1 MANLGD
7 TLVGRYRLEA
17 PIGAGGFATVFRARD
32 LRLERDVAVK
42 VLSPNHAADAG
53 TLARFDREA
62 RSLAA
67 FSHPNV
73 VAIHDVEPAE
83 LSVGQ
88 ETFLV
93 MDLCEGGSLAARL
106 EAAGSAGLAP
116 DVLVPIL
123 VDVAAGLD
131 ALHAAGMV
139 HRDVKPS
146 NVLLSGGRA
155 LIADLGIAAVEP
167 GDMTGSGQAIGTLA
181 YLAPEQ
187 LTGSHATPA
196 SDVHGLG
203 VVAFVGLTG
212 QLPRPAGSIAELVA
226 ASARVVPLVS
236 SLSGDL
242 GTMFDRP
249 VASALAPD
257 PSDRPTVQ
265 LLGSRLER
273 GLERW
278 QETAAIRR
286 TWVTRAATVAAA
298 SSIGQPA
305 PAFGA
310 APNADARPSPPPE
323 PSPDDQTVIAMA
335 SPPTKP
341 LPASVVSPP
350 PAMGDAPSDDLA
362 TGIRPRG
369 PDRQPR
375 VAMGAVALGILMIAA
390 LAIAWMLI
398 DRDAAGLGVSDASS
412 TPSPSLVADE
422 TASPTASAALS
433 PSAAPTTRT
442 TPRDPYSVAL
452 EASRAMHAAIVA
464 ARGPGGLNGREAKDL
479 DGPLDRFDRAL
490 EDRDGEEAQEQA
502 DNLADAVREL
512 VEDDEDD
519 DLDQEAGARLRAAV
533 ADVVA
538 AADELPDD

>member
-1 MANLGD
+1 MASLGD
-7 TLVGRYRLEA
+7 TLVGRYRLDA

-42 VLSPNHAADAG
+42 VLSPNHAADADI
-53 TLARFDREA
+53 LARFDREA

-93 MDLCEGGSLAARL
+93 MDLCEGGSLATRL
-106 EAAGSAGLAP
+106 ATHVEAAGSAGLAP

-123 VDVAAGLD
+123 VDVATGLA

-155 LIADLGIAAVEP
+155 LIADLGIAAAEP
-167 GDMTGSGQAIGTLA
+167 GDMTGPGQAIGTLA

-187 LTGSHATPA
+187 LTGSPATPA
-196 SDVHGLG
+196 SDVHALG

-212 QLPRPAGSIAELVA
+212 QLPRPARSIAELVA
-226 ASARVVPLVS
+226 ASAKVAPLVS

-249 VASALAPD
+249 VATALAPD
-257 PSDRPTVQ
+257 PSLRPTVEQ
-265 LLGSRLER
+265 LGSRLER

-286 TWVTRAATVAAA
+286 TRVTGDQAAPAQAAA
-298 SSIGQPA
+298 PDAEAPRTPPA
-305 PAFGA
+305 
-310 APNADARPSPPPE
+310 E
-323 PSPDDQTVIAMA
+323 PSPDDPTVIAIA

-341 LPASVVSPP
+341 LVDPVVPSSAVPT
-350 PAMGDAPSDDLA
+350 DAPADDPA
-362 TGIRPRG
+362 AGIPRRS

-375 VAMGAVALGILMIAA
+375 VAMGALGIGILLIVA

-398 DRDAAGLGVSDASS
+398 DRDVVGLGGSDARPTS
-412 TPSPSLVADE
+412 TPSLVAAE
-422 TASPTASAALS
+422 TASPSASS
-433 PSAAPTTRT
+433 MPSTSAAPTTAATRQ
-442 TPRDPYSVAL
+442 DPYRAAL
-452 EASRAMHAAIVA
+452 EASQAMHAAIAA
-464 ARGPGGLNGREAKDL
+464 ARGRPGLNGREAKAL

-490 EDRDGEEAQEQA
+490 EDREGEEARDQA
-502 DNLADAVREL
+502 DKLSDAVREL
-512 VEDDEDD
+512 VAHN
-519 DLDQEAGARLRAAV
+519 DLDQDAGARLQAAV
-533 ADVVA
+533 AEVVA
-538 AADELPDD
+538 AAEALPD

>member
-1 MANLGD
+1 MANVGD

-53 TLARFDREA
+53 VLARFDREA

-93 MDLCEGGSLAARL
+93 MDLCEGGSLATL
-106 EAAGSAGLAP
+106 IEAAGPGGLAP

-123 VDVAAGLD
+123 VDVAVGLD

-155 LIADLGIAAVEP
+155 LIADLGIAAAEP

-187 LTGSHATPA
+187 LAGSPATPA
-196 SDVHGLG
+196 SDVHALG

-212 QLPRPAGSIAELVA
+212 RMPRPAGSIAGLVA
-226 ASARVVPLVS
+226 ASSQDAPLVS
-236 SLSGDL
+236 SLSADL

-257 PSDRPTVQ
+257 PSDRPTVEQ
-265 LLGSRLER
+265 LGSRLER

-286 TWVTRAATVAAA
+286 TRVAGAMTFAAAT
-298 SSIGQPA
+298 SIGE
-305 PAFGA
+305 A
-310 APNADARPSPPPE
+310 APTDLAATSADASRERLSE
-323 PSPDDQTVIAMA
+323 PFADDPTVIAIA

-341 LPASVVSPP
+341 LPAPVLPP
-350 PAMGDAPSDDLA
+350 PVNDAPAVDAGSRI
-362 TGIRPRG
+362 GRRG
-369 PDRQPR
+369 ADRQPR
-375 VAMGAVALGILMIAA
+375 IAFGALVLAILLIAA
-390 LAIAWMLI
+390 LAAVWMLM
-398 DRDAAGLGVSDASS
+398 DPATAGLGGSDASATS
-412 TPSPSLVADE
+412 EPSLVASE
-422 TASPTASAALS
+422 APSATASLS
-433 PSAAPTTRT
+433 PSVSPAPTTAAPT
-442 TPRDPYSVAL
+442 PGPYSVAL
-452 EASRAMHAAIVA
+452 EASQAMHAAIAA
-464 ARGPGGLNGREAKDL
+464 ARGNAGLNGREAKDL

-490 EDRDGEEAQEQA
+490 EKRDGEEARDQA
-502 DNLADAVREL
+502 DKLADAVREL
-512 VEDDEDD
+512 VENRDI
-519 DLDQEAGARLRAAV
+519 DQEAGARLQAAV

-538 AADELPDD
+538 AAEELPD

>member
-1 MANLGD
+1 MANVGD

-42 VLSPNHAADAG
+42 VLSPNHAADADI
-53 TLARFDREA
+53 LARFDREA

-83 LSVGQ
+83 LSIGQ

-106 EAAGSAGLAP
+106 EAARPAGLAP

-167 GDMTGSGQAIGTLA
+167 GEMTGSGQALGTLA

-187 LTGSHATPA
+187 LTGSPATPA
-196 SDVHGLG
+196 SDVHALG

-212 QLPRPAGSIAELVA
+212 HLPRPAGSIAELVA
-226 ASARVVPLVS
+226 ASAKVAPLVS
-236 SLSGDL
+236 SLAGDL
-242 GTMFDRP
+242 GTVFDRP
-249 VASALAPD
+249 VASALASE

-273 GLERW
+273 GFERW

-286 TWVTRAATVAAA
+286 TRVTGAAAVAAA
-298 SSIGQPA
+298 SSLGQPA
-305 PAFGA
+305 PAAGA
-310 APNADARPSPPPE
+310 TPNADAQPSPSSE
-323 PSPDDQTVIAMA
+323 PSPDDPTVIAMA
-335 SPPTKP
+335 LTPTKP
-341 LPASVVSPP
+341 LPASVGSPP
-350 PAMGDAPSDDLA
+350 PVMSDAPSDDLA
-362 TGIRPRG
+362 MGIRHRS

-375 VAMGAVALGILMIAA
+375 VAMGALALGILMIAA

-398 DRDAAGLGVSDASS
+398 DRDAAGLGGSDVSP
-412 TPSPSLVADE
+412 TPSQSVVVAE
-422 TASPTASAALS
+422 TASPTASTAPS
-433 PSAAPTTRT
+433 ISAAPTAAA
-442 TPRDPYSVAL
+442 TPPDPYSVAL
-452 EASRAMHAAIVA
+452 EASRVMHAAIAA
-464 ARGPGGLNGREAKDL
+464 ARGKAGLNGREGKDL
-479 DGPLDRFDRAL
+479 EGPLDRFDRAVD
-490 EDRDGEEAQEQA
+490 DRDGEEARDQA
-502 DNLADAVREL
+502 EKLADAVREL
-512 VEDDEDD
+512 VEDK
-519 DLDQEAGARLRAAV
+519 DLDQEAGARLQAAV

-538 AADELPDD
+538 AAEALPD